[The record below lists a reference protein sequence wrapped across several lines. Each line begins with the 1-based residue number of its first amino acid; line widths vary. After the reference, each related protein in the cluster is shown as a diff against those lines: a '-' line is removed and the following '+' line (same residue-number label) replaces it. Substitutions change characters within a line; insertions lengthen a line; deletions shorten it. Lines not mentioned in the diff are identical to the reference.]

1 MAGHS
6 KWANIKH
13 RKGRQ
18 DAKKGKLFGRLIRE
32 VTIAARMGGGD
43 LDMNP
48 RLRRAV
54 SEAQKANMSKDTW
67 EKAVMKGTGDLE
79 GVTFE
84 EVTYGGYAPGGVAVL
99 VETVTDNKNR
109 TTPEIRHIFSKCG
122 GNMAE
127 TSAVTHL
134 FERKGYF
141 LIPGEGQEEE
151 TLMEIVLEAGAED
164 IQAADE
170 NFEVTCDPSDFEAV
184 NSALEEKEIPTLE
197 AQISMIPM
205 ITVEVAG
212 KQADQVMRMM
222 DMFDDSDDVQNIWS
236 NFDIK
241 EEVES

>member
-18 DAKKGKLFGRLIRE
+18 DAKRGKLFGRLIKE

-43 LDMNP
+43 LDANP
-48 RLRRAV
+48 RLRHAV
-54 SEAQKANMSKDTW
+54 NAAQKANMSKDTW
-67 EKAVMKGTGDLE
+67 EKAIKKGTGELE
-79 GVTFE
+79 GVTYE
-84 EVTYGGYAPGGVAVL
+84 EISYGGYAPGGVAVL
-99 VETVTDNKNR
+99 VEVVTDNKNR

-141 LIPGEGQEEE
+141 LIPGEGLEEE
-151 TLMEIVLEAGAED
+151 ELMEIALEAGAED
-164 IQAADE
+164 LQPAEE
-170 NFEVTCDPSDFEAV
+170 NFEVTSDPSDFDAV
-184 NSALEEKEIPTLE
+184 YAVLEEKGIPTLE
-197 AQISMIPM
+197 AQVSMIPM
-205 ITVEVAG
+205 NTVEISG
-212 KQADQVMRMM
+212 KQAEQVMRMM

-236 NFDIK
+236 NFDIQ
-241 EEVES
+241 E